1 MRRLRPFALLAL
13 VLALVGVFGSPPPR
27 AVAAP
32 AAQGTT
38 ELTVFAAASLTDA
51 YRQIGRNFE
60 KANPGVTVTFNFAG
74 SQQLAT
80 QLGQGAPADVFASAN
95 TAQMNVAVNA
105 GRIAKDASTIFVLNR
120 LLVVTS
126 PSSKLSITKLQDL
139 AKPGLKLVFAA
150 KAVPVGQYTLDFL
163 DKAVRD
169 PAFGSAYKDNVLKNV
184 VSYEENVRS
193 VLTKISLGEGDAGV
207 VYVSDVVSSP
217 KTPVKRL
224 DIPPALNVI
233 AFYPIA
239 PVGDSKHAALAQ
251 KFVDYMFAGDTRLTL
266 ARYGFTLPALY
277 SGPGR

>member
-13 VLALVGVFGSPPPR
+13 VFALVGLFASPTPQ

-51 YRQIGRNFE
+51 YRQIGKNFE
-60 KANPGVTVTFNFAG
+60 KANPGVTVSFNFAG
-74 SQQLAT
+74 SQQLAA

-105 GRIAKDASTIFVLNR
+105 GRVAKDASKIFVLNR

-126 PSSKLSITKLQDL
+126 PSSKVSITKLQDL

-163 DKAVRD
+163 DKAVKD

-184 VSYEENVRS
+184 VSYEDNVRS
-193 VLTKISLGEGDAGV
+193 VLTKVSLGEGDAGV

-239 PVGDSKHAALAQ
+239 PVSDSKNAVLAQ
-251 KFVDYMFAGDTRLTL
+251 KFVAYMFAGDTRLIL
-266 ARYGFTLPALY
+266 ARYGFTLPGLS

>member
-13 VLALVGVFGSPPPR
+13 VLALVGMFGSPTPQ

-32 AAQGTT
+32 TAQGTT

-51 YRQIGRNFE
+51 YRQIGKNFE
-60 KANPGVTVTFNFAG
+60 KANPGVKVTFNFAG

-105 GRIAKDASTIFVLNR
+105 GRVAKDASRIFVLNR

-126 PSSKLSITKLQDL
+126 PSSKVSITKLQDL

-163 DKAVRD
+163 DKAAKE
-169 PAFGSAYKDNVLKNV
+169 PAFGSAYKDSVLKNV
-184 VSYEENVRS
+184 VSYEDNVRS
-193 VLTKISLGEGDAGV
+193 VLTKVSLGEGDAGV

-239 PVGDSKHAALAQ
+239 PVSDSKNAALAQ
-251 KFVDYMFAGDTRLTL
+251 KFVAYMFAGDTRLIL
-266 ARYGFTLPALY
+266 ARYGFTLPDLS

>member
-13 VLALVGVFGSPPPR
+13 VLALVGVFGSPTPQ

-32 AAQGTT
+32 AVQGTT

-51 YRQIGRNFE
+51 YRQIGKNFE

-95 TAQMNVAVNA
+95 IAQMNAAVNA
-105 GRIAKDASTIFVLNR
+105 GRVAKDASKIFVLNR

-126 PSSKLSITKLQDL
+126 PSSKVSITKLQDL

-163 DKAVRD
+163 DKVVRD
-169 PAFGSAYKDNVLKNV
+169 PAFGSGYKDSVLKNV
-184 VSYEENVRS
+184 VSYEDNVRS
-193 VLTKISLGEGDAGV
+193 VLTKVSLGEGDAGV

-239 PVGDSKHAALAQ
+239 PVSDSKNAALAQ
-251 KFVDYMFAGDTRLTL
+251 KFVTYMFAGDTRLIL
-266 ARYGFTLPALY
+266 ARYGFTLPDLY